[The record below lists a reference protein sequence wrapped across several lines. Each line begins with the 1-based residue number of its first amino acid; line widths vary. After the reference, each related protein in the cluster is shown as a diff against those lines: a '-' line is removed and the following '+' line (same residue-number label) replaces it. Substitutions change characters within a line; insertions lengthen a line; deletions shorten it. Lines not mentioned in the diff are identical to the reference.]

1 LTVGTGGAHEMQLSS
16 LKDFSAEGFAGEFGI
31 ANIEIE
37 NDQTPLS
44 GEFIKNGKKQKILDE
59 FKIIKEN

>member
-1 LTVGTGGAHEMQLSS
+1 MQLSS
-16 LKDFSAEGFAGEFGI
+16 LKDFSAEGIAGDFGI
-31 ANIEIE
+31 LNIEIE

-59 FKIIKEN
+59 FQIIKDK

>member
-1 LTVGTGGAHEMQLSS
+1 M
-16 LKDFSAEGFAGEFGI
+16 GFAGEFGI

-44 GEFIKNGKKQKILDE
+44 GEFIQNGKKQKILDE
-59 FKIIKEN
+59 FKIIKDK